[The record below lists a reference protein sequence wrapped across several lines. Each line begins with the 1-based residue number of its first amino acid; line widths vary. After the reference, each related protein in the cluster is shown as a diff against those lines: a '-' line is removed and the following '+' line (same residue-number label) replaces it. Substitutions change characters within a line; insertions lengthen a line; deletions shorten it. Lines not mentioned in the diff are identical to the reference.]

1 MLFIFMGGIMAKST
15 VTSKTAK
22 AVEKGK
28 KSTSKTASKTTSKT
42 KSKTAAAVA
51 SGRTARTSSSRTSSG
66 TSRTTSRTVV
76 RPASRTSGTVSK
88 SFEREI
94 EQSNRELTALLSPS
108 QEETEYYQ
116 KIEEEN
122 QKKAQRP
129 DFKKIAVI
137 AGAVLAV
144 IILIL
149 LLVRGCSSSGKDS
162 LKARNNTIKVAKM
175 YISKDQLESAKE
187 LLEKLLIE
195 NPDDEEV
202 QKLFDEVIEALKNQE
217 KTPDTVIINNGGS
230 NGSVPYDININTDE
244 LTNALDMMSRE
255 LNAANEKNAKNQEA
269 INRLLESQRQ
279 DEMERKS
286 QAKAQ
291 EEQKKQEEA
300 KRKAA
305 EEELAKQNKKNA
317 EKINKI
323 NELINQANQNLNS
336 GKTSDALKKYEDAV
350 KLLPIEQGEPKFSAS
365 KYSEIAS
372 NLYDA
377 SERETNPSSK
387 ETLIKEAV
395 SYAQK
400 AIEKDPNDAK
410 AHFILAMNAEKNKD
424 GATAEKE
431 LELAARND
439 PTNYLY
445 YYYLGKRQ
453 QLNKKYSQA
462 RTSYNTSI
470 KLNNKFD
477 SSYYNLGLTCMSL
490 SLNKEALSAFRSAHT
505 VNPQHAKSYLAEARL
520 LNKTFDD
527 KNGAVTAYEKVISL
541 EPDNISALRECGS
554 VYAALGKYSNAEEK
568 FRKAIA
574 KLGSTEDPM
583 TYYNLSTVL
592 YNQNKFDD
600 AYKNA
605 KIAYDT
611 MNSSGSK
618 LDNKAKA
625 AIVYNYAL
633 CNEAK
638 NQKLDAIPLYKE
650 VLALDSNHSKALTNL
665 GIMYM
670 EMDPPDVDAALGFL
684 TKAHQ
689 IDKNSFEINNN
700 LGSAYLQKKEYQ
712 KSIDYYLQALK
723 INSKDNQVRTNLA
736 KAQTEAG
743 QFENAKQTYIEVI
756 QQKPDNYDAYID
768 LAKVCIALKDTVSA
782 EGYLNA
788 LKNKK
793 PEYRTSEVKYL
804 LDTVRQ

>member
-1 MLFIFMGGIMAKST
+1 MGGIMAKST

-51 SGRTARTSSSRTSSG
+51 SGRTTRTSSSRTSSG
-66 TSRTTSRTVV
+66 TSRTTSRTAA

-291 EEQKKQEEA
+291 EEQKAKEEA

-323 NELINQANQNLNS
+323 NELINQANQSLNS

-431 LELAARND
+431 LELAAQND

-453 QLNKKYSQA
+453 QTNRKYSQA
-462 RTSYNTSI
+462 RASYNTSI
-470 KLNNKFD
+470 KLNNKFE
-477 SSYYNLGLTCMSL
+477 SSYFNLGLTCKAL
-490 SLNKEALSAFRSAHT
+490 NLNKEALSAFRSAHT
-505 VNPQHAKSYLAEARL
+505 VNPQHAKAYLEEGRL

-568 FRKAIA
+568 FRRAIA

-592 YNQNKFDD
+592 YNQNKVEE
-600 AYKNA
+600 AVKYAQK
-605 KIAYDT
+605 AYDT
-611 MNSSGSK
+611 KNLLK
-618 LDNKAKA
+618 NNKEKA
-625 AIVYNYAL
+625 MVVYNFAL
-633 CNEAK
+633 IKEGTGNK
-638 NQKLDAIPLYKE
+638 DDAIPLYKE

-736 KAQTEAG
+736 KAQAEAG